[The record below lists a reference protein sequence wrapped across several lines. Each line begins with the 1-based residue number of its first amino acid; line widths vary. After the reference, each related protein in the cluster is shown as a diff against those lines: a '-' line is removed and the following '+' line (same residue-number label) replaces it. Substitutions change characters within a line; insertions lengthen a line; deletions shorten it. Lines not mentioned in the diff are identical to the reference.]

1 MLLVGVISVCAA
13 VSFGITAKKKG
24 YDSPRFWIYPLAA
37 GAGIILL
44 GFAAGWMIR
53 SLIKNEESL
62 FLKLYPYLVAT
73 LSVAFL
79 CAIILKAWKQIKSL
93 PPKTNQG

>member
-13 VSFGITAKKKG
+13 VSFGVTARKKG
-24 YDSPRFWIYPLAA
+24 YDSPRFWVYPLAA

-44 GFAAGWMIR
+44 GYAVGWLVR
-53 SLIKNEESL
+53 SLIKNEDSL

-73 LSVAFL
+73 LSIAFL
-79 CAIILKAWKQIKSL
+79 CVIISKAWKQIKSL
-93 PPKTNQG
+93 PQK

>member
-1 MLLVGVISVCAA
+1 MLLVGVISICAA
-13 VSFGITAKKKG
+13 VSFGVTAKKKG

-44 GFAAGWMIR
+44 SYAAGWLVR
-53 SLIKNEESL
+53 LLIKNEDSL
-62 FLKLYPYLVAT
+62 LLKLYPYLVAA

-79 CAIILKAWKQIKSL
+79 CAIISKAWKQIKSL
-93 PPKTNQG
+93 PPK